1 MAKLVGIEQ
10 DYPGHEH
17 KTQVFRATHS
27 SAEAYNK
34 KGQYIGLDWSR
45 KSFMERSFI
54 SFSYGGKYIED
65 FNLIAV
71 FSNDGL
77 NKTMTATFKDL
88 TSDYDVVDGQFFWGT
103 KYEANKLDFSLATD
117 GITENE
123 LDEFLHWFHGGVE
136 RELILSE
143 HPNRAIL
150 ARVAD
155 APEIQM
161 IPFEEPTTVKIEGFE
176 YETSTTLYKGT
187 ISLSFTM
194 DEPYW
199 YSKVNLLGR
208 AANSTELTEAGLED
222 GVWMD
227 VWQSA
232 NAQEVDVYSDKD
244 ALKIIKEDLVPT
256 AGMLSNDFLLGDAIT
271 VNTDFTIESNK
282 KNTSDNIL
290 DTDIQTLDN
299 PIKYNGVA
307 VAGIVE
313 ETDSGYGD
321 LIGFVGPRIY
331 SQENKGA
338 RLGPSDTLYLYYPGT
353 APEHPEISFDFTPI
367 ITGNYIASPR
377 NSITNSARK
386 YDILNFISQSNHE
399 LKFSLPSALQG
410 YNQAIKVFNNW
421 QTGNNNMAELRTLI
435 RDSVNHRDARAWAIL
450 VVDSLGETWNL
461 QDALARMKYFLT
473 NPHEDTELSTSVD
486 INCQTGRTTGIVGHR
501 IIGYGRNL
509 VRSSA
514 VEKVFTN
521 NANYDKTSSSSG
533 LYYLTIPGYT
543 FSTYGLNTLTANDKI
558 TISFDYEYS
567 GIKKPHAR
575 EEIDDAWVDYS
586 TIISVSGTTVSLA
599 QIGAGH
605 GHYTSSVVYRS
616 KPTSPWILNRINR
629 TPKFTLFARNGY
641 FGTGAIAT
649 TPIGFDIV
657 FEEGS
662 DIASGS
668 GHFVG
673 VTNLTEAQA
682 AERTKNMGIYGR
694 ISYTGNI
701 ANGIYN
707 SESGSTGTAS
717 FKISNLKIEL
727 GTQETIW
734 CTAPEDAEQSGYELP
749 TTNNDFA
756 TYGTINMQEEDVG
769 DMIKSN
775 YISFDERNYPDA
787 NGYIQKWTSSAPQNS
802 YKVITDNENGLSNLY
817 VKYRYK
823 YY

>member
-45 KSFMERSFI
+45 KSFMKRSFI

-194 DEPYW
+194 DDPYW

-271 VNTDFTIESNK
+271 VNTDFTIESDK
-282 KNTSDNIL
+282 KNIRDNIL
-290 DTDIQTLDN
+290 DTDVQTLDN
-299 PIKYNGVA
+299 PIKYNGIA

-338 RLGPSDTLYLYYPGT
+338 QLNPSDTLYLYYPGT
-353 APEHPEISFDFTPI
+353 APERPFISFSFTPKL
-367 ITGNYIASPR
+367 TANYITSPR
-377 NSITNSARK
+377 NSITNEIK
-386 YDILNFISQSNHE
+386 KFDTLNFISQFNHE
-399 LKFSLPSALQG
+399 LKFSLPSALYG

-421 QTGNNNMAELRTLI
+421 IGNNLVELRTLL
-435 RDSVNHRDARAWAIL
+435 RDSINDRDARVWAIL
-450 VVDSLGETWNL
+450 VTDSLNDTWNK
-461 QDALARMKYFLT
+461 DIAITRMKYFLLDPQ
-473 NPHEDTELSTSVD
+473 NNENILSTSVD
-486 INCQTGRTTGIVGHR
+486 INCKNGRATGVIGHR
-501 IIGYGRNL
+501 KINNEDNL
-509 VRSSA
+509 PITT
-514 VEKVFTN
+514 E
-521 NANYDKTSSSSG
+521 D
-533 LYYLTIPGYT
+533 
-543 FSTYGLNTLTANDKI
+543 FSTFG
-558 TISFDYEYS
+558 
-567 GIKKPHAR
+567 
-575 EEIDDAWVDYS
+575 
-586 TIISVSGTTVSLA
+586 
-599 QIGAGH
+599 
-605 GHYTSSVVYRS
+605 VV
-616 KPTSPWILNRINR
+616 
-629 TPKFTLFARNGY
+629 
-641 FGTGAIAT
+641 
-649 TPIGFDIV
+649 
-657 FEEGS
+657 
-662 DIASGS
+662 
-668 GHFVG
+668 
-673 VTNLTEAQA
+673 
-682 AERTKNMGIYGR
+682 
-694 ISYTGNI
+694 
-701 ANGIYN
+701 N
-707 SESGSTGTAS
+707 S
-717 FKISNLKIEL
+717 
-727 GTQETIW
+727 QV
-734 CTAPEDAEQSGYELP
+734 
-749 TTNNDFA
+749 
-756 TYGTINMQEEDVG
+756 EDVG
-769 DMIKSN
+769 DMIKSD
-775 YISFDERNYPDA
+775 YLTFDERNYPDK
-787 NGYIQKWTSSAPQNS
+787 NGYIRKWTETNPQNS
-802 YKVITDNENGLSNLY
+802 YKVTTDNENGLSNLY
-817 VKYRYK
+817 IKYK
-823 YY
+823 YMYY